1 MSAFAGR
8 VEVGGKLMLAGEY
21 SVLGAGGSAIA
32 VAISPG
38 LAVRVSDATK
48 WTVAREDL
56 GIQHPVGSGEPP
68 ESLRFASLAVDA
80 VLAAYPELRDCPAVV
95 TYEANAAYGSG
106 TSKPGVGGSA
116 SATVAAMV
124 ATLRRLERP
133 VSAEELIPLAI
144 QVHRDAQGGR
154 GSGYDI
160 ATIAHGGLVEYRP
173 VQLAGGAGPLVESSR
188 IPWPSGLRLV
198 AGYTGQSA
206 STTALLK
213 RLEARA
219 ESDRAGTVR
228 ALQSL
233 GAPVGQ
239 LAESLQD
246 GSFTLIRDAV
256 ATCHHALERFDLEC
270 SLGVMTPKVT
280 EMIDLA
286 TQVGAAAKVSGAGG
300 GDSVIAL
307 VPNEEMEMAVREAW
321 IRHAYQVLP
330 VEVSMNSPVLA

>member
-38 LAVRVSDATK
+38 LAVRVSDAMK
-48 WTVAREDL
+48 WTVTREDL
-56 GIQHPVGSGEPP
+56 AIQHAVGVGEPP
-68 ESLRFASLAVDA
+68 ESLRFASLAIGA
-80 VLAAYPELRDCPAVV
+80 VLAAYPNLQDRPAEV

-124 ATLRRLERP
+124 AALRRLERP

-173 VQLAGGAGPLVESSR
+173 VQLAGASGPLVESSR
-188 IPWPSGLRLV
+188 IPWPSGLRMV

-219 ESDRAGTVR
+219 ESDRAGTAR

-233 GAPVGQ
+233 GAPVSQ
-239 LAESLQD
+239 LAESLRD
-246 GSFTLIRDAV
+246 GEFADIKDAIT
-256 ATCHHALERFDLEC
+256 TCQQALQRFDLTC

-286 TQVGAAAKVSGAGG
+286 LQAGAAAKVSGAGG

-307 VPNEEMEMAVREAW
+307 VPDEETETAVRKVW
-321 IRHAYQVLP
+321 IRHGYQVLP
-330 VEVSMNSPVLA
+330 VEVSMSSPVQA